1 MKNIDCRKKNL
12 INYIERVKGECY
24 QIVDEKVDKNE
35 MFLYVIVL
43 REIFNYFYSRLNC
56 FEKIDSETKKRR
68 FIECVK
74 KCLDIVYHFVCED
87 DFDSLFIIYN
97 SICLDTDSHNNVD
110 LLSGSNLNCFLP
122 PQKENM
128 SA

>member
-1 MKNIDCRKKNL
+1 LPVISLYPIQADTLSIIFGLPIHFCCRNT
-12 INYIERVKGECY
+12 
-24 QIVDEKVDKNE
+24 
-35 MFLYVIVL
+35 
-43 REIFNYFYSRLNC
+43 SRLNC

-110 LLSGSNLNCFLP
+110 FLSGSNLNTR
-122 PQKENM
+122 EV
-128 SA
+128 S